1 MIVSEVSDALDPDPA
16 SRAHAESGELEVA
29 RKVLAG
35 ITLQGLSEYTGNP
48 TLPAPKYDYAA
59 PQFVDPELLTEGR
72 AAFH

>member
-1 MIVSEVSDALDPDPA
+1 M
-16 SRAHAESGELEVA
+16 A